1 MTEYTIRYHT
11 GDKVLLEYD
20 HAAHS
25 YVVEDL
31 KIPNVTTL
39 IDGVFPKYLTEWAA
53 KCGADYWREHY
64 AEHEALV
71 VNTSDMYQHIIRA
84 HKDVSGAARDIGHE
98 THYWIEEYINSSIK
112 NPNEVDWKL
121 GALSDKAK
129 NAVQAFLKWE
139 ASHDIVWLGSE
150 KKVYSKEYDYAGTI
164 DAIAMINDKYCI
176 VDFKTGAKIYKEAY
190 VQLSAYSQAVEEI
203 HGRSVDLAVVL
214 RLDKEEDKYQ
224 EAAFIPSDYF
234 HVFLMA
240 MQMKKFQST
249 RIKKEKL

>member
-25 YVVEDL
+25 YVVDEL

-53 KCGADYWREHY
+53 KCGADYWKTHSDEV
-64 AEHEALV
+64 E
-71 VNTSDMYQHIIRA
+71 DMYHGIIRA
-84 HKDVSGAARDIGHE
+84 HKEVSGAARDIGHE
-98 THYWIEEYINSSIK
+98 THYWLEEYINSSIK

-121 GALSDKAK
+121 GTLSDKAK

-139 ASHDIVWLGSE
+139 ASHDIVWMGSE

-164 DAIAMINDKYCI
+164 DAIAMINGKYCI
-176 VDFKTGAKIYKEAY
+176 VDFKTSAKIYKESY
-190 VQLSAYSQAVEEI
+190 VQLSAYAQAVEEI
-203 HGRSVDLAVVL
+203 HGKPVDLAVVL

>member
-25 YVVEDL
+25 YVVEEE

-53 KCGADYWREHY
+53 RCGADYWKEHY
-64 AEHEALV
+64 GTHEA
-71 VNTSDMYQHIIRA
+71 SDMYRGIINA

-98 THYWIEEYINSSIK
+98 THYWLEEYINSSIK
-112 NPNEVDWKL
+112 HPNEVDWKL
-121 GALSDKAK
+121 CSLSDKSK

-139 ASHDIVWLGSE
+139 ASHDIVWMGSE
-150 KKVYSKEYDYAGTI
+150 KKVYSKEYNFAGTI
-164 DAIAMINDKYCI
+164 DALAMINGKFCI
-176 VDFKTGAKIYKEAY
+176 VDFKTSAKIYKEAY
-190 VQLSAYSQAVEEI
+190 VQLSAYAQAIEEI

-214 RLDKEEDKYQ
+214 RLDKEEEKYQ
-224 EAAFIPSDYF
+224 ESAFNPYDYF
-234 HVFLMA
+234 DIFLLA

>member
-1 MTEYTIRYHT
+1 MRLTT
-11 GDKVLLEYD
+11 GLRSTST
-20 HAAHS
+20 AA
-25 YVVEDL
+25 
-31 KIPNVTTL
+31 
-39 IDGVFPKYLTEWAA
+39 
-53 KCGADYWREHY
+53 
-64 AEHEALV
+64 
-71 VNTSDMYQHIIRA
+71 
-84 HKDVSGAARDIGHE
+84 
-98 THYWIEEYINSSIK
+98 IK

-176 VDFKTGAKIYKEAY
+176 VDFKTSAKIYKEAY
-190 VQLSAYSQAVEEI
+190 VQLSAYAQAVEEI

>member
-1 MTEYTIRYHT
+1 M
-11 GDKVLLEYD
+11 
-20 HAAHS
+20 S
-25 YVVEDL
+25 
-31 KIPNVTTL
+31 
-39 IDGVFPKYLTEWAA
+39 
-53 KCGADYWREHY
+53 
-64 AEHEALV
+64 
-71 VNTSDMYQHIIRA
+71 
-84 HKDVSGAARDIGHE
+84 
-98 THYWIEEYINSSIK
+98 
-112 NPNEVDWKL
+112 
-121 GALSDKAK
+121 
-129 NAVQAFLKWE
+129 WE
-139 ASHDIVWLGSE
+139 ASHFKKAWTAFFALSLSAPSFQSTSLGSE

-214 RLDKEEDKYQ
+214 RLDKEEEKYQ
-224 EAAFIPSDYF
+224 ECAFEPSQYF

>member
-11 GDKVLLEYD
+11 SDKVLLEYD

-25 YVVEDL
+25 YVVEEE
-31 KIPNVTTL
+31 KVPNVTTL

-53 KCGADYWREHY
+53 RCGADYWKEHY
-64 AEHEALV
+64 GTHEA
-71 VNTSDMYQHIIRA
+71 SDMYHGIIRA
-84 HKDVSGAARDIGHE
+84 HNDVSGAARDIGHE
-98 THYWIEEYINSSIK
+98 THYWLEEYINSSIK

-129 NAVQAFLKWE
+129 NAVQAFIKWE
-139 ASHDIVWLGSE
+139 ASHDIVWMGSE
-150 KKVYSKEYDYAGTI
+150 KKVYSKDYGYAGTV
-164 DAIAMINDKYCI
+164 DAIAMINGKYCI
-176 VDFKTGAKIYKEAY
+176 VDFKTSAKIYKEAY
-190 VQLSAYSQAVEEI
+190 VQLSAYAQAVEEI
-203 HGRSVDLAVVL
+203 HGMPVDLAVVL

>member
-25 YVVEDL
+25 YVVEEE

-53 KCGADYWREHY
+53 RCGADYWKEHY
-64 AEHEALV
+64 GTHEA
-71 VNTSDMYQHIIRA
+71 SDMYRGIINA

-98 THYWIEEYINSSIK
+98 TQSWLEEYINSSIK
-112 NPNEVDWKL
+112 HPNEVDWKL
-121 GALSDKAK
+121 GSLSDKSK

-139 ASHDIVWLGSE
+139 ASHDIVWMGSE
-150 KKVYSKEYDYAGTI
+150 KKIYSKEYNFAGTI
-164 DAIAMINDKYCI
+164 DALAMINGKFCI
-176 VDFKTGAKIYKEAY
+176 VDFKTSAKIYKEAY
-190 VQLSAYSQAVEEI
+190 VQLSAYAQAIEEI

-214 RLDKEEDKYQ
+214 RLDKEEEKYQ
-224 EAAFIPSDYF
+224 ESAFNPYDYF
-234 HVFLMA
+234 DIFLLA

>member
-25 YVVEDL
+25 YVVEEE

-53 KCGADYWREHY
+53 RCGADYWKEHY
-64 AEHEALV
+64 GTHEA
-71 VNTSDMYQHIIRA
+71 SDMYRGIINA

-98 THYWIEEYINSSIK
+98 THYWLEEYINSSIK
-112 NPNEVDWKL
+112 HPNEVDWKL
-121 GALSDKAK
+121 GSLSDKSK

-139 ASHDIVWLGSE
+139 ASHDIVWMGSE
-150 KKVYSKEYDYAGTI
+150 KKVYSKEYNFAGTI
-164 DAIAMINDKYCI
+164 DALAMINGKFCI
-176 VDFKTGAKIYKEAY
+176 VDFKTSAKIYKEAY
-190 VQLSAYSQAVEEI
+190 VQLSAYAQAIEEI

-214 RLDKEEDKYQ
+214 RLDKEEEKYQ
-224 EAAFIPSDYF
+224 EAAFNPYDYF
-234 HVFLMA
+234 DIFLLA

>member
-25 YVVEDL
+25 YVVEEE

-53 KCGADYWREHY
+53 RCGADYWKEHY
-64 AEHEALV
+64 GTHEA
-71 VNTSDMYQHIIRA
+71 SDMYRGIINA

-98 THYWIEEYINSSIK
+98 THYWLEEYINSSIK
-112 NPNEVDWKL
+112 HPNEVDWKL
-121 GALSDKAK
+121 GSLSDKSK

-139 ASHDIVWLGSE
+139 ASHDIVWMGSE
-150 KKVYSKEYDYAGTI
+150 KKVYSKEYNFAGTI
-164 DAIAMINDKYCI
+164 DALAMINGKFCI
-176 VDFKTGAKIYKEAY
+176 VDFKTSAKIYKEAY
-190 VQLSAYSQAVEEI
+190 VQLSAYAQAIEEI

-214 RLDKEEDKYQ
+214 RLDKEEEKSQ
-224 EAAFIPSDYF
+224 ESAFNPYDYF
-234 HVFLMA
+234 DIFLLA

>member
-25 YVVEDL
+25 YVVEEE

-53 KCGADYWREHY
+53 RCGADYWKEHY
-64 AEHEALV
+64 GTHEA
-71 VNTSDMYQHIIRA
+71 SDMYRGIINA

-98 THYWIEEYINSSIK
+98 THYWLEEYINSSIK
-112 NPNEVDWKL
+112 HPNEVDWKL
-121 GALSDKAK
+121 GSLSDKSK

-139 ASHDIVWLGSE
+139 ASHDIVWMGSE
-150 KKVYSKEYDYAGTI
+150 KKVYSKEYNFAGTI
-164 DAIAMINDKYCI
+164 DALAMINGKFCI
-176 VDFKTGAKIYKEAY
+176 VDFKTSAKIYKEAY
-190 VQLSAYSQAVEEI
+190 VQLSAYAQAIEEI

-214 RLDKEEDKYQ
+214 RLDKEEEKYQ
-224 EAAFIPSDYF
+224 ESAFNPYDYF
-234 HVFLMA
+234 DIFLLA

>member
-25 YVVEDL
+25 YVVDEL

-53 KCGADYWREHY
+53 RCGADYWKTH
-64 AEHEALV
+64 
-71 VNTSDMYQHIIRA
+71 SDETENMYHGIINA

-121 GALSDKAK
+121 GSLGDKAK
-129 NAVQAFLKWE
+129 NAVKAFLKWE
-139 ASHDIVWLGSE
+139 ASHDIVWMGSE

-164 DAIAMINDKYCI
+164 DAIAMINGKYCI
-176 VDFKTGAKIYKEAY
+176 VDFKTSAKIYKESY
-190 VQLSAYSQAVEEI
+190 VQLSAYAQAVEEI
-203 HGRSVDLAVVL
+203 HGKPVDLAVVL

>member
-25 YVVEDL
+25 YVVEEE
-31 KIPNVTTL
+31 KVPNVTTL

-53 KCGADYWREHY
+53 KCGADYWKTHSDEV
-64 AEHEALV
+64 E
-71 VNTSDMYQHIIRA
+71 DMYHGIIRA
-84 HKDVSGAARDIGHE
+84 HKEVSGAARDIGHE
-98 THYWIEEYINSSIK
+98 THYWLEEYINSSIK

-129 NAVQAFLKWE
+129 NAVQAFIKWE
-139 ASHDIVWLGSE
+139 ASHDIVWMGSE
-150 KKVYSKEYDYAGTI
+150 KKVYSKDYGYAGTV
-164 DAIAMINDKYCI
+164 DAIAMINGKYCI
-176 VDFKTGAKIYKEAY
+176 VDFKTSAKIYKEAY
-190 VQLSAYSQAVEEI
+190 VQLSAYAQAVEEI
-203 HGRSVDLAVVL
+203 HGKPVDLAVVL

>member
-25 YVVEDL
+25 YVVEEE

-53 KCGADYWREHY
+53 RCGADYWKEHY
-64 AEHEALV
+64 GTHEA
-71 VNTSDMYQHIIRA
+71 SDMYRGIINA

-98 THYWIEEYINSSIK
+98 THYWLEEYINSSIK
-112 NPNEVDWKL
+112 HPNEVDWKL
-121 GALSDKAK
+121 GSLSDKSK

-139 ASHDIVWLGSE
+139 ASHDIVWMGSE
-150 KKVYSKEYDYAGTI
+150 KKIYSKEYNFAGTI
-164 DAIAMINDKYCI
+164 DALAMINGKFCI
-176 VDFKTGAKIYKEAY
+176 VDFKTSAKIYKEAY
-190 VQLSAYSQAVEEI
+190 VQLSAYAQAIEEL

-214 RLDKEEDKYQ
+214 RLDKEEEKYQ
-224 EAAFIPSDYF
+224 ESAFNPYDYF
-234 HVFLMA
+234 DIFLLA

>member
-25 YVVEDL
+25 YVVEEE
-31 KIPNVTTL
+31 KVPNVTTL

-53 KCGADYWREHY
+53 RCGADYWKTH
-64 AEHEALV
+64 
-71 VNTSDMYQHIIRA
+71 SDETENMYHGIINA

-121 GALSDKAK
+121 GSLGDKAK
-129 NAVQAFLKWE
+129 NAVKAFLKWE
-139 ASHDIVWLGSE
+139 ASHDIVWMGSE
-150 KKVYSKEYDYAGTI
+150 KKVYSKEYGYAGTI
-164 DAIAMINDKYCI
+164 DAIAMINGKYCI
-176 VDFKTGAKIYKEAY
+176 VDFKTSAKIYKESY
-190 VQLSAYSQAVEEI
+190 VQLSAYAQAVEEI
-203 HGRSVDLAVVL
+203 HGKPVDLAVVL

>member
-25 YVVEDL
+25 YVVDEL

-53 KCGADYWREHY
+53 RCGADYWKTH
-64 AEHEALV
+64 
-71 VNTSDMYQHIIRA
+71 SDETENMYHGIINA

-121 GALSDKAK
+121 GSLGDKAK
-129 NAVQAFLKWE
+129 NAVKAFLKWE
-139 ASHDIVWLGSE
+139 ASHDIVWMGSE
-150 KKVYSKEYDYAGTI
+150 KKVYSKEYDYAGTV
-164 DAIAMINDKYCI
+164 DAIAMINGKYCI
-176 VDFKTGAKIYKEAY
+176 VDFKTSAKIYKESY
-190 VQLSAYSQAVEEI
+190 VQLSAYAQAVEEI
-203 HGRSVDLAVVL
+203 HGKPVDLAVVL

>member
-25 YVVEDL
+25 YVVEEE
-31 KIPNVTTL
+31 KVPNVTTL

-53 KCGADYWREHY
+53 RCGADYWKEHY
-64 AEHEALV
+64 GTHEA
-71 VNTSDMYQHIIRA
+71 SDMYHGIINA

-98 THYWIEEYINSSIK
+98 THYWLEEYFNSSIK

-129 NAVQAFLKWE
+129 NAVQAFIKWE
-139 ASHDIVWLGSE
+139 ASHDIVWMGSE
-150 KKVYSKEYDYAGTI
+150 KKVYSKDYGYAGTV
-164 DAIAMINDKYCI
+164 DAIAMINGKYCI
-176 VDFKTGAKIYKEAY
+176 VDFKTSAKIYKEAY
-190 VQLSAYSQAVEEI
+190 VQLSAYAQAVEEI
-203 HGRSVDLAVVL
+203 HGKPVDLAVVL

>member
-31 KIPNVTTL
+31 KIPNVTTI

-53 KCGADYWREHY
+53 KCGAEWWV
-64 AEHEALV
+64 EAM
-71 VNTSDMYQHIIRA
+71 NDGENHNFYQGIIQA
-84 HKDVSGAARDIGHE
+84 HKNVSGAARDIGHE
-98 THYWIEEYINSSIK
+98 THYWIEEYINSAIK

-139 ASHDIVWLGSE
+139 ASHDIVWMGSE

-164 DAIAMINDKYCI
+164 DAIAMINGKYCI
-176 VDFKTGAKIYKEAY
+176 VDFKTSAKIYKEAY
-190 VQLSAYSQAVEEI
+190 VQLSAYAQAVEEI

>member
-25 YVVEDL
+25 YVVEEE
-31 KIPNVTTL
+31 KVPNVTTL

-53 KCGADYWREHY
+53 RCGADYWKTHSDEV
-64 AEHEALV
+64 E
-71 VNTSDMYQHIIRA
+71 DMYHGIIRA

-98 THYWIEEYINSSIK
+98 THYWLEEYINSSIK

-129 NAVQAFLKWE
+129 NAVQAFIKWE
-139 ASHDIVWLGSE
+139 ASHDIVWMGSE
-150 KKVYSKEYDYAGTI
+150 KKVYSKDYGYAGTV
-164 DAIAMINDKYCI
+164 DAIAMINGKYCI
-176 VDFKTGAKIYKEAY
+176 VDFKTSAKIYKEAY
-190 VQLSAYSQAVEEI
+190 VQLSAYAQAVEEI
-203 HGRSVDLAVVL
+203 HGKPVDLAVVL

>member
-25 YVVEDL
+25 YVVEEE

-53 KCGADYWREHY
+53 RCGADYWKEHY
-64 AEHEALV
+64 GTHEA
-71 VNTSDMYQHIIRA
+71 SDMYRGIINA

-98 THYWIEEYINSSIK
+98 THYWLEEYINSSIK
-112 NPNEVDWKL
+112 HPNEVDWKL
-121 GALSDKAK
+121 GSLSDKSK

-139 ASHDIVWLGSE
+139 ASHDIVWMGSE
-150 KKVYSKEYDYAGTI
+150 KKIYSKEYNFAGTI
-164 DAIAMINDKYCI
+164 DALAMINGKFCI
-176 VDFKTGAKIYKEAY
+176 VDFKTSAKIYKEAY
-190 VQLSAYSQAVEEI
+190 VQLSAYAQAIEEI

-214 RLDKEEDKYQ
+214 RLDKEEEKYQ
-224 EAAFIPSDYF
+224 ESAFNPYDYF
-234 HVFLMA
+234 DIFLLA

>member
-1 MTEYTIRYHT
+1 MVEEE
-11 GDKVLLEYD
+11 KV
-20 HAAHS
+20 
-25 YVVEDL
+25 
-31 KIPNVTTL
+31 PNVTTL

-53 KCGADYWREHY
+53 KCGADYWKTHSDEV
-64 AEHEALV
+64 E
-71 VNTSDMYQHIIRA
+71 DMYHGIIRA
-84 HKDVSGAARDIGHE
+84 HKEVSGAARDIGHE
-98 THYWIEEYINSSIK
+98 THYWLEEYINSSIK

-129 NAVQAFLKWE
+129 NAVQAFIKWE
-139 ASHDIVWLGSE
+139 ASHDIVWMGSE
-150 KKVYSKEYDYAGTI
+150 KKVYSKDYGYAGTV
-164 DAIAMINDKYCI
+164 DAIAMINGKYCI
-176 VDFKTGAKIYKEAY
+176 VDFKTSAKIYKEAY
-190 VQLSAYSQAVEEI
+190 VQLSAYAQAVEEI